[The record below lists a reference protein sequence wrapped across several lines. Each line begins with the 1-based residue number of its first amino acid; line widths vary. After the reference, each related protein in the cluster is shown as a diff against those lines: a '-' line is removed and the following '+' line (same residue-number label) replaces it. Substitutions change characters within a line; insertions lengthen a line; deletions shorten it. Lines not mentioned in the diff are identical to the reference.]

1 MLKKLNLDFSDYF
14 NISKSILWI
23 LSIFSWLFFICLGW
37 ASLDKFSDSHYEI
50 IWTIKKM
57 GKFRNSNIYVD
68 DYYPIQINM
77 VLLYIIFIIT
87 LLFALVGFIIYMIKS
102 TCLKDEK
109 FFEAMMGIWT
119 RLHSFPLILV
129 SFLFL
134 LGEYFYPN
142 YRDDYYN
149 NGYYTG
155 DYSKYFSHKKDIGFF
170 ALFFS
175 LIALIS
181 LIFIY
186 IVTDFKQDIW
196 YVVLTIKKGIYSC
209 LIVLLWYYF
218 WYMVYQVNEFIY
230 PDMNQKQ
237 LIYLRRSLG
246 IIFTFL
252 IGIGCLLFSF
262 FFKDIVAAFMNLLI
276 YLGMCIH
283 FFTIR
288 KSIREYY
295 GQKLIWFDGTVD
307 IIIMVLSAAM
317 SVFLLIK
324 YRNKCLQSNHLFND

>member
-14 NISKSILWI
+14 NISKSLLWI
-23 LSIFSWLFFICLGW
+23 LSVFSWLFFICIGW
-37 ASLDKFSDSHYEI
+37 ASLDKFSDEHYEI
-50 IWTIKKM
+50 IWTIQRKQL
-57 GKFRNSNIYVD
+57 NSDYFD

-77 VLLYIIFIIT
+77 VLLYIIFIVT
-87 LLFALVGFIIYMIKS
+87 MLFAVVGFIIYMIKS
-102 TCLKDEK
+102 TCIKDENI
-109 FFEAMMGIWT
+109 FEGMMGIWT
-119 RLHSFPLILV
+119 RLHSFPLLLV

-134 LGEYFYPN
+134 LGEYFYK
-142 YRDDYYN
+142 YYN
-149 NGYYTG
+149 DIYANNKYYAE
-155 DYSKYFSHKKDIGFF
+155 YFNHMKDIRFF

-237 LIYLRRSLG
+237 LIYLRRSMG
-246 IIFTFL
+246 ITFSAI
-252 IGIGCLLFSF
+252 IGIGSLCFSF

-276 YLGMCIH
+276 YIGMCIH
-283 FFTIR
+283 FFHINI
-288 KSIREYY
+288 SIREYY
-295 GQKLIWFDGTVD
+295 GEKITWIDGIIDLIF
-307 IIIMVLSAAM
+307 IVLSAAM
-317 SVFLLIK
+317 IIFLLTK
-324 YRNKCLQSNHLFND
+324 YKNQCIQSKI